1 MEIHIWSDVVCPW
14 CYLGKRRFEK
24 ALSTFEHRDQVHV
37 VHRAFELDPAAPK
50 DQTFDTVELISGK
63 YGISAGQFKAQQA
76 QLIELAAAEGLEYNL
91 DGGRSGNSFDAHR
104 LVRLGRERGL
114 QDAVIERFFRAYFTE
129 QRSLFEA
136 DSLVALAVEAG
147 LDRDEA
153 RSVLA
158 EQKYTEAVQD
168 DIRQARAYG
177 ANGVPFFVIDERYGI
192 SGAQATEAFAS
203 TLNRAWADQAT
214 AGSDTK

>member
-24 ALSTFEHRDQVHV
+24 ALSTFEHRDQVQV
-37 VHRAFELDPAAPK
+37 VHRAFELDPTAPK

-63 YGISAGQFKAQQA
+63 YGISAAQFKAQQA
-76 QLIELAAAEGLEYNL
+76 HLIELAAAEGLEYNL

-104 LVRLGRERGL
+104 LVRLGRERGI

-147 LDRDEA
+147 LDGDEA

-177 ANGVPFFVIDERYGI
+177 ANGVPLFVIDERYGI

-214 AGSDTK
+214 AGSDTN